1 MVLATFSAFHSVG
14 HIFVV
19 INTSSRLMMCSSMH
33 FLTALPTA
41 RSFLYRDAVS
51 MERYPVLIAI
61 STAGSHSD
69 SEARNVLVFEGA
81 RIFYPKPRMGIRKPE
96 FSFTNVCMLFFHDV
110 ECDKAI
116 RIETPLLSNSIVLG
130 IL

>member
-1 MVLATFSAFHSVG
+1 
-14 HIFVV
+14 
-19 INTSSRLMMCSSMH
+19 
-33 FLTALPTA
+33 
-41 RSFLYRDAVS
+41 

-96 FSFTNVCMLFFHDV
+96 FSFTNVCMLFFHDI

-116 RIETPLLSNSIVLG
+116 RIETPSIQLNCSWYVMSSGAYLSCY
-130 IL
+130 